1 MKKGLMFTLAA
12 LVLVGVVATVTPA
25 VEVAQADTAACVSKR
40 EFKKVKR
47 DFTKKRVH
55 RIFDTKG
62 KQSSWFNV
70 GGDSYESREY
80 RACTVSF
87 GIHGTVYMDYTNNR
101 LDSKMA
107 IW

>member
-1 MKKGLMFTLAA
+1 MKKCLTLALATLA
-12 LVLVGVVATVTPA
+12 LAGLAATVTPA
-25 VEVAQADTAACVSKR
+25 VDVAQAKR

-62 KQSSWFNV
+62 KQFSWFNV
-70 GGDSYESREY
+70 GGDTYESREY

-101 LDSKMA
+101 VDSKMA

>member
-1 MKKGLMFTLAA
+1 MKKCLTLALATLA
-12 LVLVGVVATVTPA
+12 LAGLAATVTPA
-25 VEVAQADTAACVSKR
+25 VDVAQADTAGCVSKR
-40 EFKKVKR
+40 EFKNVKR
-47 DFTKKRVH
+47 GFTKKRVH

-62 KQSSWFNV
+62 KQFSWFNV
-70 GGDSYESREY
+70 GGDTYESREY

-101 LDSKMA
+101 VDSKMA